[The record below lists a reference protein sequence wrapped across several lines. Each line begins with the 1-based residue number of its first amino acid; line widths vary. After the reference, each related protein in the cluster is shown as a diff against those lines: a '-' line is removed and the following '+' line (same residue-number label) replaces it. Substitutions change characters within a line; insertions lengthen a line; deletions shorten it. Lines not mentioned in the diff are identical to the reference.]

1 MALLRLST
9 TRFAR
14 SVAAVAVSAG
24 AMLAS
29 AAVLAAETEEHSSGG
44 MPQLDFG
51 TYAGQIFWLF
61 VSFVVLY
68 LLMARVGLPR
78 MASVLEERRLTIDT
92 DLQGA
97 EDAKREADK
106 VMATYRDALGDA
118 DRKAKQAIAGSVER
132 AQNDANLRL
141 TALGAELDKQVT
153 QAQAGIETAKANAKH
168 AVAAI
173 ATDVAQDLLSKLGG
187 GITIDRARLEAAVGR
202 SLER

>member
-1 MALLRLST
+1 VVQISSARIGRFLSGTFAL
-9 TRFAR
+9 
-14 SVAAVAVSAG
+14 AG
-24 AMLAS
+24 VMLAS
-29 AAVLAAETEEHSSGG
+29 TVVRAAEAAEESAGG
-44 MPQLDFG
+44 MPQLDFS

-118 DRKAKQAIAGSVER
+118 DRKAKAAIAGSVER
-132 AQNDANLRL
+132 AQNDANARL
-141 TALGAELDKQVT
+141 AALAAELDKQVA
-153 QAQAGIETAKANAKH
+153 QAQTGIETAKASAKT

-187 GITIDRARLEAAVGR
+187 GVSIDRARLEAAVGR
-202 SLER
+202 SLGR

>member
-1 MALLRLST
+1 MQISSARIGRFLTGSIAASSALLAT
-9 TRFAR
+9 T
-14 SVAAVAVSAG
+14 AVR
-24 AMLAS
+24 
-29 AAVLAAETEEHSSGG
+29 AAETADESAGG
-44 MPQLDFG
+44 MPQLDFS

-61 VSFVVLY
+61 VSFIVLY

-106 VMATYRDALGDA
+106 VMATYRDALADA

-132 AQNDANLRL
+132 AQNDANARL
-141 TALGAELDKQVT
+141 NALGAELDKQVAG
-153 QAQAGIETAKANAKH
+153 AQAGIETAKANAKT

-173 ATDVAQDLLSKLGG
+173 ATEVAQDLLSKLGG
-187 GITIDRARLEAAVGR
+187 GVSIDRARLEAAVGR
-202 SLER
+202 SLGR

>member
-1 MALLRLST
+1 MVQISSARIGRLLTGSL
-9 TRFAR
+9 A
-14 SVAAVAVSAG
+14 
-24 AMLAS
+24 LAS
-29 AAVLAAETEEHSSGG
+29 ALLAATVVRASETAEQSSGG
-44 MPQLDFG
+44 MPQLDFS

-68 LLMARVGLPR
+68 VLMARVGLPR

-118 DRKAKQAIAGSVER
+118 DRKAKAAIASSVDR
-132 AQNDANLRL
+132 AQNDANARL
-141 TALGAELDKQVT
+141 AALGIELDKQVT
-153 QAQAGIETAKANAKH
+153 AAQAGIETAKANAKQS
-168 AVAAI
+168 VAAI

-187 GITIDRARLEAAVGR
+187 GVTIDRARLEASVGR

>member
-1 MALLRLST
+1 MVQISSARIGRFLSGTFAL
-9 TRFAR
+9 
-14 SVAAVAVSAG
+14 AG
-24 AMLAS
+24 VMLAS
-29 AAVLAAETEEHSSGG
+29 TVVRAAEAAEESAGG
-44 MPQLDFG
+44 MPQLDFS

-118 DRKAKQAIAGSVER
+118 DRKAKAAIAGSVER
-132 AQNDANLRL
+132 AQNDANARL
-141 TALGAELDKQVT
+141 AALAAELDKQVA
-153 QAQAGIETAKANAKH
+153 QAQTGIETAKASAKT

-187 GITIDRARLEAAVGR
+187 GVSIDRARLEAAVGR
-202 SLER
+202 SLGR